1 LWEPA
6 EVAVEETLRRP
17 LRWVWNGNGSVISSF
32 FSMFEE
38 ASKEAKGET
47 RTPTYFK
54 LTWRSYAFATAARS
68 TWRSYF
74 YPSKFQRINM
84 ILVHFTVSIFGFGS
98 THSIKKLVFRSS
110 NFNFFLVE
118 VIS

>member
-1 LWEPA
+1 
-6 EVAVEETLRRP
+6 
-17 LRWVWNGNGSVISSF
+17 
-32 FSMFEE
+32 MFEE
-38 ASKEAKGET
+38 ASNEAKGET

-74 YPSKFQRINM
+74 YPSKFQWINI
-84 ILVHFTVSIFGFGS
+84 ILVHFTFSILGFGS
-98 THSIKKLVFRSS
+98 TQSIKILVFG
-110 NFNFFLVE
+110 NLIFFFLE